1 MGEGKHA
8 SEIVSSRRSFQ
19 SDARFPFLSHAI
31 RVLRLTLMW
40 RSYELFCDIHLTKV
54 NFFCALRSKTCPFRR
69 NPPQRF
75 SVHCS
80 KRTKFPHFWG
90 QLLRDIAQL
99 YSDLGTLSSTSSSST
114 PKLQNIR
121 SKVSMT
127 RSSLWGDITKLRTKS
142 KNKGNFLK

>member
-1 MGEGKHA
+1 MWRG
-8 SEIVSSRRSFQ
+8 STRRRSFQ
-19 SDARFPFLSHAI
+19 VGDRFRVMHDFPFYRMPSASWGWLWCGEVTNYFVISI
-31 RVLRLTLMW
+31 LQKST
-40 RSYELFCDIHLTKV
+40 
-54 NFFCALRSKTCPFRR
+54 FFVPYVVKTCPFRR

-75 SVHCS
+75 SVHSS

-127 RSSLWGDITKLRTKS
+127 RSSLWGNITKLRTKS
-142 KNKGNFLK
+142 KNKGDFLK